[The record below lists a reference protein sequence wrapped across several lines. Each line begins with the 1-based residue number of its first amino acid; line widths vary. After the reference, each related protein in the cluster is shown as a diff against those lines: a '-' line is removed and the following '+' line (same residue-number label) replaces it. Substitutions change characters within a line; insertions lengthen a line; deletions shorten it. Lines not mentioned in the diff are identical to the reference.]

1 MFRKFRFLFLSLL
14 IITFYSCKSTA
25 TLTEIEFMQKTVLD
39 KNFTI
44 VANSAAPVSFANVR
58 GIENL
63 LPPGSNLANISL
75 INIQNNF
82 TIKNDSVFLDMPF
95 YGERRFASGY
105 GTETGLQFK
114 GKPDRLKTSFNS
126 KKNKYVLEYWLNAKT
141 ESLRISLSLFANKTS
156 RFTVNS
162 SHRSTITYD
171 GNWQSLKN

>member
-1 MFRKFRFLFLSLL
+1 MKFKVLFLSFILVS
-14 IITFYSCKSTA
+14 FFNCKSTV
-25 TLTEIEFMQKTVLD
+25 TLLEIETMKTIVED

-44 VANSAAPVSFANVR
+44 VANSAIPVAFVNVR

-105 GTETGLQFK
+105 GTESGLQFT
-114 GKPDRLKTSFNS
+114 GKPDAIKTEFNA
-126 KKNKYVLEYWLNAKT
+126 KKNKYDIVYSLNAKN
-141 ESLRISLSLFANKTS
+141 ESLRISLTMFANKKC

-162 SHRSTITYD
+162 SLRSTIIYEGD
-171 GNWQSLKN
+171 WERIKK